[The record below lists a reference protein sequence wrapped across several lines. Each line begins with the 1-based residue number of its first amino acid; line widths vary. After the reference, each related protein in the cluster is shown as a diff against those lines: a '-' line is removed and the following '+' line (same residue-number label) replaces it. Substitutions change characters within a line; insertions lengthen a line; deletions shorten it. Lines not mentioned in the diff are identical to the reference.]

1 MLGLGNGR
9 RAPLPRS
16 GRAGDSRL
24 LVAVAAA
31 WCLATPNAGAQT
43 PDPSHEADGLLH
55 ASLTLENQEIHVAF
69 SPGLRADGPAYQNLL
84 SGAVGS
90 RVRVGTLV
98 AHRALRLG
106 TLAPDIDAIE
116 AEIAA
121 VVAER
126 QAEAAARAAESPGGE
141 DETGEAGEDTEE
153 AAGETQAPDGGE
165 QAAAEMEESAEPA
178 DPVLWLARDTA
189 GWQLEIHPAD
199 EGAMQVVPLGHVL
212 TDSETAAF
220 TASIHATG
228 AETGRLALG
237 WGRHAWSADFRFE
250 ELPETPRAARVSGR
264 GTARLAA
271 DSNDAIARANM
282 LSERNETALV
292 LPNGASITMLFWK
305 SIDVE
310 DEDYPSVA
318 AVGDGS
324 VIEMIRA
331 PVLRLKTDVALR
343 FGKTDISTGNLAPGF
358 AGAYGVWLRKAEGGW
373 RFVFNHEPD
382 SWGTQYDPD
391 FDAAEIAVDYARTAG
406 SFRPLGATLVPRGAD
421 RGRLIVHWGPHEWAA
436 DFVVPSLA
444 AAAAG
449 SATASAAS
457 ATATANASA
466 TAPAPA
472 SGGAAEEWTAPRTAW
487 GDPDLQGIWNNST
500 TTPLERLTEA
510 EQDRGQAARAPVI
523 AATRGTGAAWPE
535 TGGRLDQPSLIVDPP
550 DGRIVL
556 TPAAIER
563 LVARESAREGRGEAD
578 TWLDRNSWERC
589 ISRTLP
595 VMMIPNLYNNNYQ
608 ILQTPDHVAIQVE
621 MIHETRIIPL
631 DGGPHVADGIR
642 QWLGN
647 SRGRWEGDTL
657 VVETIGFHDRLD
669 GGDYQPSH
677 ILQTG
682 HRGSGATLRL
692 VERFTR
698 VDAETID
705 YRFTVEDPATYE
717 RPYTAAIPM
726 RWRENQEPIYEYA
739 CHEGNYGMVNL
750 LSGGRA
756 DEQLALDAAALV
768 SRQRIEAGHPGV
780 REPAVPFVE
789 PDGGAGSR

>member
-1 MLGLGNGR
+1 M
-9 RAPLPRS
+9 
-16 GRAGDSRL
+16 
-24 LVAVAAA
+24 
-31 WCLATPNAGAQT
+31 
-43 PDPSHEADGLLH
+43 
-55 ASLTLENQEIHVAF
+55 AF
-69 SPGLRADGPAYQNLL
+69 SPGLGSDGRAYRSLL
-84 SGAVGS
+84 SDTVGS
-90 RVRVGTLV
+90 RVRVGTLT

-106 TLAPDIDAIE
+106 TLAPDIAAIE

-121 VVAER
+121 AVAAR
-126 QAEAAARAAESPGGE
+126 LAEAEGAEADDAGE
-141 DETGEAGEDTEE
+141 EAGESAEE
-153 AAGETQAPDGGE
+153 APAGEEAGGAVEQTRQADD
-165 QAAAEMEESAEPA
+165 EEEEEENAGPA
-178 DPVLWLARDTA
+178 DPALWLVRDAA
-189 GWQLEIHPAD
+189 GWQLEVRPAD
-199 EGAMQVVPLGHVL
+199 GGAVQVVPLGHV
-212 TDSETAAF
+212 ETAAETSAF
-220 TASIHATG
+220 RASLHATG
-228 AETGRLALG
+228 AETGRLALR
-237 WGRHAWSADFRFE
+237 WGTHAWSADFRFE
-250 ELPETPRAARVSGR
+250 ELPETPRRARISGR
-264 GTARLAA
+264 GTARLAE
-271 DSNDAIARANM
+271 DSNEAIARASM
-282 LSERNETALV
+282 LAERNETALV
-292 LPNGASITMLFWK
+292 LPNGASITMLYWK
-305 SIDVE
+305 SIDIE
-310 DEDYPSVA
+310 DEDYPNVA
-318 AVGDGS
+318 AVPDGA

-331 PVLRLKTDVALR
+331 PVLRLKSDVALR
-343 FGKTDISTGNLAPGF
+343 FGETDVPTGNLAPGF
-358 AGAYGVWLRKAEGGW
+358 AGAYGVWLRRVGDGW

-382 SWGTQYDPD
+382 SWGTQHDPE
-391 FDAAEIAVDYARTAG
+391 FDAGEIAVDYARTEG
-406 SFRPLGATLVPRGAD
+406 SFRPLGATLVPTGAH
-421 RGRLIVHWGPHEWAA
+421 RGRLVVHWGPHEWAA
-436 DFVVPSLA
+436 DFTVPSLA
-444 AAAAG
+444 PAPPPAAVTAAGPAAAA
-449 SATASAAS
+449 T
-457 ATATANASA
+457 
-466 TAPAPA
+466 
-472 SGGAAEEWTAPRTAW
+472 GGAAGEWTAPRTAW

-510 EQDRGQAARAPVI
+510 EQDRGAAARAPVI

-535 TGGRLDQPSLIVDPP
+535 TGGLLEQPSLIIDPP

-556 TPAAIER
+556 TPAAVER
-563 LVARESAREGRGEAD
+563 LVAREAEREGRGEAD

-698 VDAETID
+698 VDADTID

-717 RPYTAAIPM
+717 RPYTVAIPM

-739 CHEGNYGMVNL
+739 CHEGNYGMLNL
-750 LSGGRA
+750 LRGGRA

-768 SRQRIEAGHPGV
+768 SRGS
-780 REPAVPFVE
+780 
-789 PDGGAGSR
+789 GSRPGIRESASRPCRSWSRTESRTAAERPGGIGDSGQ

>member
-9 RAPLPRS
+9 LDASSRS
-16 GRAGDSRL
+16 RLSRAGH
-24 LVAVAAA
+24 LVIAAGAA
-31 WCLATPNAGAQT
+31 WCLATPPVGAQ
-43 PDPSHEADGLLH
+43 PPEPSEEADGLLH
-55 ASLTLENQEIHVAF
+55 TSLTLENQEIDVAF
-69 SPGLRADGPAYQNLL
+69 PPGLRADGPAYRSLL
-84 SGAVGS
+84 AGAVGS
-90 RVRVGTLV
+90 RVRVGALD

-121 VVAER
+121 IITER
-126 QAEAAARAAESPGGE
+126 QAEAAARAADSSGE
-141 DETGEAGEDTEE
+141 GAAEAGEEAEGPAGDTQE
-153 AAGETQAPDGGE
+153 ADGEE
-165 QAAAEMEESAEPA
+165 QAADETADAAEPA
-178 DPVLWLARDTA
+178 DPALWLARDVE
-189 GWQLEIHPAD
+189 GWQLEIQPVEAG
-199 EGAMQVVPLGHVL
+199 ERQVVPLSHA
-212 TDSETAAF
+212 ETGAEAPAF
-220 TASIHATG
+220 TASLHATG
-228 AETGRLALG
+228 AESGRLVLG

-250 ELPETPRAARVSGR
+250 ELPQTPRRARVSGR
-264 GTARLAA
+264 GTARLAE

-292 LPNGASITMLFWK
+292 LGNGARISVLYWK
-305 SIDVE
+305 GIDVE
-310 DEDYPSVA
+310 DEDYPSLEA
-318 AVGDGS
+318 AADGA

-331 PVLRLKTDVALR
+331 PALRFKTDVALR
-343 FGKTDISTGNLAPGF
+343 FGKTDIPTGNLAPGF
-358 AGAYGVWLRKAEGGW
+358 AGAYGVWLRKAGAGW

-382 SWGTQYDPD
+382 SWGTQHDPD
-391 FDAAEIAVDYARTAG
+391 FDAADVAVDYARTPG
-406 SFRPLGATLVPRGAD
+406 SFRPLGATLVPTGAD
-421 RGRLIVHWGPHEWAA
+421 RGRLVVHWGPHEWAA
-436 DFVVPSLA
+436 DFSVPSLA
-444 AAAAG
+444 SAARPATAAAAP
-449 SATASAAS
+449 
-457 ATATANASA
+457 
-466 TAPAPA
+466 PAPA
-472 SGGAAEEWTAPRTAW
+472 TGGAADEWAAPRTAW

-510 EQDRGQAARAPVI
+510 EQDRGAAARAPVI

-535 TGGRLDQPSLIVDPP
+535 TGGRLEQPSLIVDPP

-556 TPAAIER
+556 TAAAVER
-563 LVARESAREGRGEAD
+563 LVAREAAREGRGEAD

-717 RPYTAAIPM
+717 RPYTVAIPM

-789 PDGGAGSR
+789 PDGLDGGR